1 MIECSQGLRVL
12 GINILARFLVNKEN
26 NIRFIALKCLDQV
39 VSVDYKAVEK
49 HKTTI
54 LGCLKDADIT
64 IKKKALDLV
73 YRICKTTN
81 VKSIIKELLNYLLTA
96 DKKDFKEELSNKIL
110 MAVEKYSP
118 SKKWQVDTVIKVF
131 TLAGSVVMDNFIN
144 SLIALIISTPEL
156 QNYAVNKVYFWMKEN
171 IEQSGLQQ
179 LGVWLIGEFGD
190 LLVNGQTMDMD
201 DTPINVTE
209 AEAVQTIENVMN
221 YYREK
226 GDKGDI
232 IMQYSLVALSKLTV
246 RFKSMKPELKELI
259 ETWTQSSNIEIQQR
273 ACEFLQLFESNWDNY
288 RAGIFEPMPFQG
300 NENMLV
306 DASERA
312 LKEEGE
318 GDDEDLKK
326 IDKKET
332 KRVEVKQKSEES
344 PVDDDPLGD
353 IFGDS
358 EKQTSKPVEI
368 PENDYD
374 PLADIFGSGPSTTSQ
389 FQPPNS
395 SSSPFDDIF
404 GTGPST
410 PTPPTIFTPPPI
422 VSTPQPIYSPAPVST
437 SQIPADI
444 FGSMGGFMPTPVQAP
459 QVPAPKAYVAFQDDN
474 ILVNFKFER
483 DPLDK
488 TMHKITAVYSNKSSS
503 KLDKI
508 NMQVSVKKY
517 LKLQLFTVSNP
528 SLDLF
533 TPNTVTQEMK
543 IQNTQEGSSEII
555 LRARITYTHV
565 ASGKIV
571 VETVVWEN
579 LPTNY

>member
-1 MIECSQGLRVL
+1 MMIEASQGLRVL

-39 VSVDYKAVEK
+39 VNVDYKAVEK

-54 LGCLKDADIT
+54 VGCMKDADVT
-64 IKKKALDLV
+64 IRKKALDLV

-81 VKSIIKELLNYLLTA
+81 IKSIIKELLNYLLTA
-96 DKKDFKEELSNKIL
+96 DKKFKEELSNKIL

-118 SKKWQVDTVIKVF
+118 SKKWQLDTVIKVF
-131 TLAGSVVMDNFIN
+131 TLAGSIVMDNFIN
-144 SLIALIISTPEL
+144 SLIALIVSTPEL
-156 QNYAVNKVYFWMKEN
+156 QNYAVNKVYFCMKEN
-171 IEQSGLQQ
+171 LEQSGLQQ

-201 DTPINVTE
+201 DTPITVSEEE
-209 AEAVQTIENVMN
+209 AIQTIANVMN
-221 YYREK
+221 YYKDK

-232 IMQYSLVALSKLTV
+232 IIQYSLVALSKLTV
-246 RFKSMKPELKELI
+246 RFESMKSELRELVQTCT
-259 ETWTQSSNIEIQQR
+259 ESSNIETQQR
-273 ACEFLQLFESNWDNY
+273 ACEFLQLFEDTWDPY

-300 NENMLV
+300 NQNMLV

-326 IDKKET
+326 IDK
-332 KRVEVKQKSEES
+332 EVKQKVQVKQKIVES
-344 PVDDDPLGD
+344 PVEDDDPLGD

-358 EKQTSKPVEI
+358 DKQNVQPAPVVNE
-368 PENDYD
+368 DYD
-374 PLADIFGSGPSTTSQ
+374 PLADIFGSGPSTVPQSQ
-389 FQPPNS
+389 PAPQKSNQAY
-395 SSSPFDDIF
+395 SPLDDIF
-404 GTGPST
+404 GMGAP
-410 PTPPTIFTPPPI
+410 
-422 VSTPQPIYSPAPVST
+422 SPAPVPMFT
-437 SQIPADI
+437 PPVAQPPQTAFQPTPAAKPQMLDDI
-444 FGSMGGFMPTPVQAP
+444 FSGMGSFMPTPVPQA
-459 QVPAPKAYVAFQDDN
+459 APKPQLYSAFQDAN
-474 ILVNFKFER
+474 IAVNFKFER
-483 DPLDK
+483 DPADK
-488 TMHKITAVYSNKSSS
+488 SVHKITAVYTNRSSS

-528 SLDLF
+528 SLD
-533 TPNTVTQEMK
+533 PGSANVTQEMK

-565 ASGKIV
+565 ASGKTF
-571 VETVVWEN
+571 VETVV
-579 LPTNY
+579 